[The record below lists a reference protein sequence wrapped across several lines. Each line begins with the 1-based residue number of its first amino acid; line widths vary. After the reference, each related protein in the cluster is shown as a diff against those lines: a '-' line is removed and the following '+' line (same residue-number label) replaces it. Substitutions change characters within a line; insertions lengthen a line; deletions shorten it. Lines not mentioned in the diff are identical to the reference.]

1 MNTLPLRQ
9 LAPVILGVTG
19 FFHAA
24 TEAGKSRKR
33 HDMERFWTWIA
44 YTFTAIVAWAAGL
57 HSVFYGLLILQAIDV
72 VTGVM
77 VAIKTRTF
85 RSAIGKAGIQ
95 RRAAAWAMI
104 LAIATFQHCT
114 GLLPTPGE
122 ANGMGVTEWTAVA
135 MAFMEF
141 TSIIENAGRLGVS
154 VPSWLLSA
162 MEKVKTVLGL
172 TPREP
177 EDGGK

>member
-1 MNTLPLRQ
+1 MD
-9 LAPVILGVTG
+9 
-19 FFHAA
+19 
-24 TEAGKSRKR
+24 K
-33 HDMERFWTWIA
+33 FWTWVA
-44 YTFTAIVAWAAGL
+44 YTVAASAAWLSGL

-104 LAIATFQHCT
+104 LAIATFQHYT
-114 GLLPTPGE
+114 GLLPEPGIK
-122 ANGMGVTEWTAVA
+122 NGMGVAEWTAVA

-141 TSIIENAGRLGVS
+141 TSVIENAGRLGVS
-154 VPSWLLSA
+154 VPSWLLTA
-162 MEKVKTVLGL
+162 MEKAKTVLGL

-177 EDGGK
+177 EDGSK